1 MIFLFWQGTMRP
13 ACKKD
18 LTMKRALIL
27 CLSLQ
32 GLSLLPSVGAEH
44 AQTVVDGSDKDASP
58 FVKSTLHMLSTRFAE
73 DHPKFR
79 KITTHSSGEKQI
91 VCGEISLQGS
101 KVPAAENF
109 MPFGATQGEENPL
122 VYEPHTIPAALD
134 FREVN
139 TWINR
144 GADLEDLE
152 EMGCVPEGS
161 YRQYSDHLNTV
172 LQHRK
177 TN

>member
-1 MIFLFWQGTMRP
+1 MRP

-18 LTMKRALIL
+18 LMMKRAFIL
-27 CLSLQ
+27 CLTLQ
-32 GLSLLPSVGAEH
+32 GLTLLPSVPAAH
-44 AQTVVDGSDKDASP
+44 AQTVVDGSTKNASP
-58 FVKSTLHMLSTRFAE
+58 FVKSTLHTLSTRFA
-73 DHPKFR
+73 DSHPRFR
-79 KITTHSSGEKQI
+79 NITTHGSGDKQV
-91 VCGEISLQGS
+91 VCGEISLHDS
-101 KVPAAENF
+101 KTPAAENF

-122 VYEPHTIPAALD
+122 VYEPRTIPAALD

>member
-1 MIFLFWQGTMRP
+1 
-13 ACKKD
+13 
-18 LTMKRALIL
+18 MKRALIL

-32 GLSLLPSVGAEH
+32 GLSLLPAMGAAQ
-44 AQTVVDGSDKDASP
+44 AQTVVDGSNKNASP
-58 FVKSTLHMLSTRFAE
+58 FVQSTLLALGKRFAE
-73 DHPKFR
+73 DQPKFR
-79 KITTHSSGEKQI
+79 KISTHTSGDKQV
-91 VCGEISLQGS
+91 VCGEISLHDS

-109 MPFGATQGEENPL
+109 IPFGAAQGEENPL
-122 VYEPHTIPAALD
+122 VFEAHTIPSSLD

-139 TWINR
+139 TWINH

-161 YRQYSDHLNTV
+161 YRQYSDRLNTV

-177 TN
+177 IN

>member
-1 MIFLFWQGTMRP
+1 MRP

-18 LTMKRALIL
+18 LIMKRALIL

-32 GLSLLPSVGAEH
+32 GLSLLPAVGAAQ
-44 AQTVVDGSDKDASP
+44 AQTVVDGSDKNASP
-58 FVKSTLHMLSTRFAE
+58 FIKATLYTLSKRFA
-73 DHPKFR
+73 DDQPKFR
-79 KITTHSSGEKQI
+79 KVSTHTSGDKQI
-91 VCGEISLQGS
+91 VCGEISLHDS
-101 KVPAAENF
+101 RTPASENF
-109 MPFGATQGEENPL
+109 MPFGAVQGDESPL
-122 VYEPHTIPAALD
+122 VYEPRTIPSALD

-161 YRQYSDHLNTV
+161 YRKYSDRLNTV

>member
-1 MIFLFWQGTMRP
+1 
-13 ACKKD
+13 
-18 LTMKRALIL
+18 MKRALIL

-32 GLSLLPSVGAEH
+32 SLSLLPAVGAAQ
-44 AQTVVDGSDKDASP
+44 AQTVVDGSDKNASP
-58 FVKSTLHMLSTRFAE
+58 FVKSTLHMLSKRFAE
-73 DHPKFR
+73 DQPKFR
-79 KITTHSSGEKQI
+79 KISTHTSGDKQI
-91 VCGEISLQGS
+91 VCGEISLHGS
-101 KVPAAENF
+101 KVPEAENF
-109 MPFGATQGEENPL
+109 LPFGATQGEENPL
-122 VYEPHTIPAALD
+122 VFEAHTIPAALD

-139 TWINR
+139 TWINH

-161 YRQYSDHLNTV
+161 YRQYSDRLNAV